1 MVWRWILFGLCMAS
15 ALIFQIGL
23 DIKDEDIKQCLV
35 GFAFSS
41 LAVILALI
49 VVQIIKF

>member
-1 MVWRWILFGLCMAS
+1 MVWRWILFSICLAS
-15 ALIFQIGL
+15 SLIFQIGL
-23 DIKDEDIKQCLV
+23 DIKDEDTKQCLV
-35 GFAFSS
+35 GTAFTV